1 MTNHMV
7 GVFYFKNGY
16 MIGLFIDKAGICKVS
31 AKIEKGQTRR
41 DGASFRREQGYQGG
55 CKLNIYLI
63 GFMGTGKSTLG
74 RVLSQRIGWPWID
87 TDQEIV
93 KRQNRTIPEIF
104 ASEGEAYFRDRET
117 ELLKELALRKRILVT
132 TGGGMVLRSENRE
145 LMRKSGIVISLTAD
159 RNVIRD
165 RVARQGNR
173 PLLAGDELE
182 QRIDRLL
189 KERAELYN
197 EADIQIDTTS
207 GDIDAAVRELLA
219 NPAFPLR

>member
-1 MTNHMV
+1 M
-7 GVFYFKNGY
+7 
-16 MIGLFIDKAGICKVS
+16 
-31 AKIEKGQTRR
+31 
-41 DGASFRREQGYQGG
+41 
-55 CKLNIYLI
+55 NIYLI